1 MTVKSLDGGRSWTRP
16 TELYR
21 ITDPCYFIDPVI
33 VRCVM
38 DGVAGARNDLSAAP
52 SVDIA
57 NGAPTGQ
64 DATDQIVDVWV
75 DGRDGLNHEHVLL
88 SYSTDGGNTWS
99 SPTAVESD
107 PNDRGYYTAPAL
119 SPDGRDLY
127 VVYNAFT
134 APFRTTTTEVRGLVG
149 VVLHA
154 DLPTGGGTPTGFSEL
169 HRGVAGDPRGSSQNT
184 PVAEFLGDY
193 IYAIATRDYAAAV
206 WNDVRNASDCP
217 AMDAWRAFLRGGPAA
232 PRPAPN
238 IDCPPTFGNSDIF
251 GGSWA
256 DPTTP

>member
-1 MTVKSLDGGRSWTRP
+1 MVKSYDGGHTWTQPRDVIP
-16 TELYR
+16 
-21 ITDPCYFIDPVI
+21 ITDPCFFVDPVSH
-33 VRCVM
+33 RCVE
-38 DGVAGARNDLSAAP
+38 DGIAGARTDLAAGP

-107 PNDRGYYTAPAL
+107 PNDRGYYTAPVL

-217 AMDAWRAFLRGGPAA
+217 AMDDWRASLRGGPAA